1 MRPGGASVPRLS
13 LPSQTQQHYR
23 AFSRPAVASVI
34 EEMASAAVASIEAQL
49 EKEVAAIQ
57 KLTTGAF
64 SGRSVH
70 GACYVLA
77 G

>member
-1 MRPGGASVPRLS
+1 
-13 LPSQTQQHYR
+13 
-23 AFSRPAVASVI
+23 
-34 EEMASAAVASIEAQL
+34 MASAAVASIEAQL

-57 KLTTGAF
+57 KLTTGMF
-64 SGRSVH
+64 SGQPVH